1 MAHDFPQSKTKSEQQ
16 SKSLFMTLNLYTH
29 FLILFP
35 LLTLSSMALF
45 NHMRNALTWGP
56 LHWLPPVPD
65 LFYSRYLHCFLATFR
80 ISPCLPVDHSFLRT
94 LSLSTCLRV
103 PNALH
108 SESLVYLPASSFTL
122 QNLYPTPL
130 CTSTQAWLAPMC
142 IQLTFVKAK
151 FLRRNFY
158 SFRNSTGM

>member
-45 NHMRNALTWGP
+45 NYTRNALTWGP

-80 ISPCLPVDHSFLRT
+80 ISPSPSRSLLSPDS

-122 QNLYPTPL
+122 QNLYPTLL